1 MFESGVVSFFTGA
14 YKMKDY
20 FSIMRPTHW
29 SKNLFV
35 FVGLV
40 FGGKLIGPVDEM
52 VLSIGSAVGAFL
64 CFSLAS
70 SAIYILNDIVDRKA
84 DRLHPEKSKR
94 PIAAGTVS
102 VGSAAVLGV
111 ICAAVAVVASLM
123 LVKAM
128 AVIIVLYIML
138 MVLYSLLLKKIM
150 ILDCIV
156 ISVGFCLRA
165 VAGAV
170 AVGVFI
176 SPWLIICTFSLCLF
190 LGFGKRRS
198 EVSLLGDDREKFR
211 QTLAGYTPE
220 LLGHMVDVSSA
231 LAIVC
236 FLLYSTDDRT
246 VSIFGSNNLVYTTP
260 LVLYCVFRFSALIQR
275 GKFSGPVG
283 LILHDRAFQ
292 MGFCLWVLSCIGI
305 IYADRLANTFGNI
318 WAY

>member
-1 MFESGVVSFFTGA
+1 MSLFLGA
-14 YKMKDY
+14 DKMKDY
-20 FSIMRPTHW
+20 FSIMRPAHW

-40 FGGKLIGPVDEM
+40 FGGKLFGPVDEV
-52 VLSIGSAVGAFL
+52 VLAAGSALGAFL
-64 CFSLAS
+64 CFSLAA
-70 SAIYILNDIVDRKA
+70 SAIYIFNDIVDSEV
-84 DRLHPEKSKR
+84 DRLHPEKCKR
-94 PIAAGTVS
+94 PIAAGAIS

-111 ICAAVAVVASLM
+111 ICAAVAIAASLM
-123 LVKAM
+123 LVRQL
-128 AVIIVLYIML
+128 AVIIILYIVL
-138 MVLYSLLLKKIM
+138 MVLYSLFLKKMM

-156 ISVGFCLRA
+156 ISIGFCLRA

-176 SPWLIICTFSLCLF
+176 SPWLIICTFALCLF

-198 EVSLLGDDREKFR
+198 EVTLLGDNREEFR
-211 QTLAGYTPE
+211 QTLGGYTPE

-236 FLLYSTDDRT
+236 FLLYSTDERT

-260 LVLYCVFRFSALIQR
+260 LVLYCIFRFSALIQK

-292 MGFCLWVLSCIGI
+292 IGFCLWVLSCVGI